1 MSDTLVPGQTIGI
14 LGGGQLGRM
23 LAMAAARLGFH
34 VHIYEPGANPPAGEV
49 AQTTTTA
56 SYEDV
61 EALRAFA
68 QSVDVVTYEFENV
81 PAAAL
86 DLIEAEVPIR
96 PNRQA
101 LAVSQDRLT
110 EKTFLNEIG
119 LGTAPFAPVSPG
131 GSASA
136 ELSQGMARVGT
147 PCILKTRRLGY
158 DGKGQA
164 RIDGPHDATAA
175 LAAMKGADA
184 ILEGFV
190 DFDREISVIAARG
203 LDGTIACF
211 EPGENVHKDGILH
224 TTRVPAEIDED
235 TRESAFGVA
244 GTILAALDYV
254 GVLGV
259 ELFHTPDGLLVNEIA
274 PRVHNSGHWT
284 EAGAVISQF
293 EQHIR
298 AVAGWP
304 LVDPVRHSD
313 VEMTN
318 LIGDDLDE
326 VPAIAAETGALLHLY
341 GKAEARPGRKMG
353 HVTRVLAPATD
364 RG

>member
-190 DFDREISVIAARG
+190 AFERAAMTLISRSKATKPSRIDGAPRIAS
-203 LDGTIACF
+203 
-211 EPGENVHKDGILH
+211 
-224 TTRVPAEIDED
+224 
-235 TRESAFGVA
+235 SAFVA
-244 GTILAALDYV
+244 SC
-254 GVLGV
+254 
-259 ELFHTPDGLLVNEIA
+259 GLL
-274 PRVHNSGHWT
+274 
-284 EAGAVISQF
+284 
-293 EQHIR
+293 IR
-298 AVAGWP
+298 A
-304 LVDPVRHSD
+304 
-313 VEMTN
+313 
-318 LIGDDLDE
+318 
-326 VPAIAAETGALLHLY
+326 
-341 GKAEARPGRKMG
+341 
-353 HVTRVLAPATD
+353 
-364 RG
+364 